1 MRGEWSQ
8 IKLSECRRVVLF
20 SLDAETQEVE
30 MRHYLINASPVG
42 LTRTVKKIIKAKIPD
57 LNRFEDIS
65 DFVLGYERD
74 APVKCVCMR
83 ACVCASRRGLVVLP
97 HS

>member
-1 MRGEWSQ
+1 MPVMCGVKAQ

-65 DFVLGYERD
+65 DFVLGY
-74 APVKCVCMR
+74 ASPLFWPQVFVCLAGGCVT
-83 ACVCASRRGLVVLP
+83 
-97 HS
+97 